1 MYLFSRHRAKTVKNS
16 VSVNIELT
24 AEEWRARYE
33 KEKAKNERLKAQ
45 LQSMEAELRRW
56 RAGESVP
63 QNEQSDKN
71 PEIIKEIM
79 IEQKQNNSNTITM
92 SEEEKNKWEEERAKL
107 FEQLDEKV
115 RL

>member
-1 MYLFSRHRAKTVKNS
+1 MKNS

-24 AEEWRARYE
+24 AEEWRMRYE

-63 QNEQSDKN
+63 ENEQSDKKN
-71 PEIIKEIM
+71 PEIMKEM
-79 IEQKQNNSNTITM
+79 LKEQTNSNSNTITM

-115 RL
+115 RKNYFRS